1 MANTNKKTVYTR
13 IQNKHDLEV
22 NWKKA
27 TGFIPLAGELVIY
40 DKEVDAAGNVL
51 TMIVNEETKPALPA
65 YLPGSTDTRAEPFTY
80 ARYKLGDGVTP
91 INDLAFTVVGA
102 DNIYFDNDITITT
115 PVGNIELS
123 NGSGTIPAAGKNLK
137 QVFEAIWTEESDPEV
152 TQPSATISTALQYK
166 EVGTTVTPSYTATL
180 DPGSYE
186 YGPAT
191 GVTATS
197 WSVTFNGETKTTDS
211 GSFNSITITEGACCS
226 VKATA
231 SYTDG
236 TIPVTNLGN
245 NCEAK
250 QIKAG
255 SDDITK
261 NLFTGYKPNFYGF
274 KTEAID
280 LASLDSSAIR
290 GLIVNQKSTITPVTS
305 VKCSTSWMQFFYA
318 VPKGRKASLS
328 AKDSNN
334 LPLTV
339 NSKEVTV
346 NHEGSASSTYT
357 VFYINNDAAYGAT
370 TLALTW
376 G

>member
-1 MANTNKKTVYTR
+1 MANTNKVSTR
-13 IQNKHDLEV
+13 IKNKHDLEA

-27 TGFIPLAGELVIY
+27 TGFIPLAGELIIY
-40 DKEVDAAGNVL
+40 DKEVDVEGNIL
-51 TMIVNEETKPALPA
+51 ALPE
-65 YLPGSTDTRAEPFTY
+65 GRTEPFDY

-91 INDLAFTVVGA
+91 INELDFTVVSA
-102 DNIYFDNDITITT
+102 DNIYFDKDITITT

-137 QVFEAIWTEESDPEV
+137 QVFEAIWTEESEPEV
-152 TQPSATISTALQYK
+152 TQPYATITTSHQYK
-166 EVGTTVTPSYTATL
+166 EVGATVTPSYSVEL
-180 DPGSYE
+180 NPGLYA
-186 YGPAT
+186 YGPDT

-211 GSFNSITITEGACCS
+211 GSFSSITVTEGACCS

-231 SYTDG
+231 EYTDG
-236 TIPVTNLGN
+236 AIPVTNLGN
-245 NCEAK
+245 DCTAK
-250 QIKAG
+250 QIKAS
-255 SDDITK
+255 SDSVTK

-274 KTEAID
+274 KTEAVD
-280 LASLDSSAIR
+280 LTNLDSSIIR
-290 GLIVNQKSTITPVTS
+290 GLTNQASATTPATS
-305 VKCSTSWMQFFYA
+305 AKCTTSWMQFFYA
-318 VPKGRKASLS
+318 VPKGRKTSLS
-328 AKDSNN
+328 VKDSNN

-339 NSKEVTV
+339 SSKEVTV

-376 G
+376 S